1 MRFLLQKVTDGSVS
15 WGNERSNTIGVG
27 LVVFVGIGRGDQ
39 SADVEYLVQ
48 KTLSLRVFRDP
59 VDKKE
64 VSVQDIEGD
73 LLVISQFTLYAD
85 TRKGRRPSYG
95 NAESPKLAEQLFGE
109 VVKRFEESNLVV
121 RTGKFGAEM
130 AVTLSNDGPY
140 TIMLESVSDN
150 R

>member
-15 WGNERSNTIGVG
+15 WGDERSNTIGVG

-59 VDKKE
+59 IDEKE
-64 VSVQDIEGD
+64 VSIQDIRGD

-95 NAESPKLAEQLFGE
+95 NAESPELAEQLFGQ
-109 VVKRFEESNLVV
+109 VVKRFEGSNLVV
-121 RTGKFGAEM
+121 QTGKFGAEM
-130 AVTLSNDGPY
+130 TVTLSNDGPY
-140 TIMLESVSDN
+140 TIMLESASN
-150 R
+150 NW

>member
-1 MRFLLQKVTDGSVS
+1 VRFLLQKVTDGSVS